1 MSNKQDLAI
10 EDFKKILEYSDDIL
24 EEAKRL
30 MKEGFSDKEAYR
42 KALTEYIDFC
52 EKPINNNKFTCILSE
67 NEDIDNENEEIFDKN
82 TGETLRVLE

>member
-1 MSNKQDLAI
+1 MTINEAI
-10 EDFKKILEYSDDIL
+10 EKILEYSDDIL

-52 EKPINNNKFTCILSE
+52 EVYKQQ
-67 NEDIDNENEEIFDKN
+67 
-82 TGETLRVLE
+82 